1 MRAVKKLVWVASPA
15 LATFVLWATLAAL
28 ARAQGSQRPIV
39 DTHIH
44 LYKVTRPG
52 GVPWPSPKNKV
63 LYRDVLPA
71 EYKALAKKHGI
82 VSAGIVEASPLYEDN
97 QAVLDMVKGDRF
109 FAFLVAQLE
118 IGSPDFLAN
127 LDKLALDPRVVGIRA
142 FLWAPKITLDATQLA
157 HVRAVAAKGMT
168 LDIVSGGALN
178 PKDQV
183 SALASAVPE
192 LRIILDHLT
201 GAKGAKPS
209 PEWELDLRRLAD
221 RHKNVFVKFSSFFDM
236 YNPVASEDEG
246 WKSPATLEAY
256 KTHFDVL
263 MSAFGEDRLIWG
275 SNWPVSDL
283 GGDFGKQIELAEE
296 YLKAFGPK
304 VRDKVMFGNARDFY
318 RRKPPARSAR

>member
-1 MRAVKKLVWVASPA
+1 VLAVKKLVIASPA
-15 LATFVLWATLAAL
+15 LAALVLCGTLASL

-71 EYKALAKKHGI
+71 EYKALAKKYGI
-82 VSAGIVEASPLYEDN
+82 VSTGIVEASPRFDDN

-109 FAFLVAQLE
+109 FSFLVAQME
-118 IGSPDFLAN
+118 IGSPDLLAN
-127 LDKLALDPRVVGIRA
+127 LDRLAKDPRVVGIRA
-142 FLWAPKITLDATQLA
+142 FLWTPRITLDATQLA
-157 HVRAVAAKGMT
+157 QLRAIAAKGMT
-168 LDIVSGGALN
+168 LDIVSRGTLN
-178 PKDQV
+178 PMDQV
-183 SALASAVPE
+183 SALASAVPD

-201 GAKGAKPS
+201 GAKGPS
-209 PEWELDLRRLAD
+209 PSPDWELGVRRLAD

-236 YNPVASEDEG
+236 YNPVATEDEG
-246 WKSPATLEAY
+246 WKSPTTLEAY
-256 KTHFDVL
+256 KASFDVL
-263 MSAFGEDRLIWG
+263 MTAFGEDRLIWG

-296 YLKAFGPK
+296 YLKPFGPK

-318 RRKPPARSAR
+318 RRKPPARAAR